1 MERVFQCPQCEKGF
15 KELRTL
21 RLHLKIHNAE
31 YPERCLV
38 CQKVFRTKW
47 QLKQHQMDHGGE
59 RPYPCPECSF
69 TCKTKQQLN
78 EHRRKHSG
86 EKAYCC
92 ALCGTRFTYRN
103 GLIKHTKL
111 NRCPKKIITADGET
125 IIKKRSRVVNNAYSN
140 NKTTAHSNNKN
151 NNLNPPAA
159 STSSPLLHSSP
170 PSLTVTP
177 VLNLQMSV
185 AVAEAVNNVISATKG
200 NKDALDKKIMEVLR
214 RNSNTHNVAPSS
226 SSALTMTSHKYTS
239 SRMTP
244 ERILPDPTPPP
255 GNRGSPIIDYQM
267 QVEDIIGTDSESIA
281 NPIAYREVGNS
292 FNLALLDDGS
302 NCLVST
308 TCTLPTQ
315 TITTKA
321 HPSCASSM
329 TTTTTSSTVIAH
341 NGILP
346 PNTINEL
353 SAATG
358 LPSSEICSWAATL
371 PTGALVKVTHHYNTS
386 IEPSPTQQ
394 HQQQP
399 SHQLLLPAIINIPHF
414 QTAHP
419 EVPLTVSESEVS
431 GALKNSSVGLLSY
444 REIFAV
450 DPNEVLQKSQSKSSL
465 LAQKGCD
472 IKVEPNTTMCREN
485 SKPIPSVNNNDTC
498 LEDFIGF
505 DYGIFESGSEGSD
518 SQKPSIKEEPSSPTG
533 SDSGLSNNSSFY
545 SNSYYINNNEDTL
558 ADIDLG
564 LPDCLNSNAANPLD
578 DTLNVLND
586 QDFNS
591 MKTIVEQTF
600 KDGRE
605 IMDVI

>member
-38 CQKVFRTKW
+38 CQKNVLLRV
-47 QLKQHQMDHGGE
+47 
-59 RPYPCPECSF
+59 
-69 TCKTKQQLN
+69 KTKQQLN

-125 IIKKRSRVVNNAYSN
+125 IIKKRSRVVNNAY
-140 NKTTAHSNNKN
+140 T
-151 NNLNPPAA
+151 A

-200 NKDALDKKIMEVLR
+200 NKEALDKKIMEVLR

-371 PTGALVKVTHHYNTS
+371 PTGAL
-386 IEPSPTQQ
+386 Q

-399 SHQLLLPAIINIPHF
+399 SHQLLLPAIINIPPF